1 MVEALPIA
9 EPTTAI
15 RKGAEKAVRRL
26 IELTAR
32 QQKTRRTFLD
42 WLRTDYDI
50 EKPGNKLQA
59 AAELDADTLVS
70 EVERVRGR
78 KQPLTAA
85 GEKRLREEY
94 TRTIVPARA
103 LAAEMLKLECAL
115 NDLVN
120 QAYGLTPEEIDLMWQ
135 TAPPRMPIARPASPA
150 IIARKA

>member
-70 EVERVRGR
+70 EVERVRGS
-78 KQPLTAA
+78 
-85 GEKRLREEY
+85 GF
-94 TRTIVPARA
+94 
-103 LAAEMLKLECAL
+103 
-115 NDLVN
+115 
-120 QAYGLTPEEIDLMWQ
+120 
-135 TAPPRMPIARPASPA
+135 PRSLISLPN
-150 IIARKA
+150 